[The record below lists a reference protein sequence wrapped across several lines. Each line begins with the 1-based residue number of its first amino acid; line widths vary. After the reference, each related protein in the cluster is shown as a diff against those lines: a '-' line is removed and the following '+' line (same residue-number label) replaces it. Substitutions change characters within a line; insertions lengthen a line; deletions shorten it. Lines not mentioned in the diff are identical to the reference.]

1 MDTTNHAKYYL
12 YENLHS
18 PGNSIDV
25 FNDIQREIS
34 KGKLHILYNEYQMKY
49 GYNSNF
55 IIPYY
60 NNKNTSLIDFFIVI
74 GNSEVSFLVRIQK
87 RFAKAGRL

>member
-1 MDTTNHAKYYL
+1 MESHDDSKYYL
-12 YENLHS
+12 YLYKNLHS
-18 PGNSIDV
+18 PGNSAEV

-55 IIPYY
+55 IIPY
-60 NNKNTSLIDFFIVI
+60 NNNNLVILNNPNDVEKIVREHI
-74 GNSEVSFLVRIQK
+74 KKTPYLK
-87 RFAKAGRL
+87 PLL